1 MKIYTIG
8 FTQKKAEEFFGLL
21 QESCIERLV
30 DIRLKPSGQLAGF
43 AKQED
48 LPYFLRELSNG
59 CQYTHMPLLAPTRE
73 ILEDYRED
81 HNWPSYVERFERLME
96 ERDIPLSLDRAIFER
111 ERCCLLCSE
120 ALPGKCHRRLV
131 VERMARAW
139 KDVEIVH
146 L

>member
-8 FTQKKAEEFFGLL
+8 FTQKSAEELFGLL
-21 QESCIERLV
+21 GDNHIERLV

-59 CQYTHMPLLAPTRE
+59 CLYTHMPLLAPTKE
-73 ILEDYRED
+73 ILEEYRDD
-81 HNWPSYVERFERLME
+81 HDWVRYVERFERLMD
-96 ERDIPLSLDRAIFER
+96 ERHIPFSLGKEMFES

-120 ALPGKCHRRLV
+120 ALPEKCHRRLV
-131 VERMARAW
+131 AERLAGFW
-139 KDVEIVH
+139 KNVDIIH

>member
-21 QESCIERLV
+21 RDNRIERLV

-59 CQYTHMPLLAPTRE
+59 CQYTHMPFLAPTKE
-73 ILEDYRED
+73 ILDDYHED
-81 HNWPSYVERFERLME
+81 HDWRRYVERFERLMD
-96 ERDIPLSLDRAIFER
+96 ERHIPFSQGSEMFAN

-120 ALPGKCHRRLV
+120 SLPEKCHRRLV
-131 VERMARAW
+131 VERFAGFW
-139 KDVEIVH
+139 KEVDIIH

>member
-1 MKIYTIG
+1 MKLYTIG
-8 FTQKKAEEFFGLL
+8 FTQKRAEGFFGLL
-21 QESCIERLV
+21 RDNGIERLV

-59 CQYTHMPLLAPTRE
+59 CRYTHLPLLAPTKE

-81 HNWPSYVERFERLME
+81 HNWPRYVERFERLMDG
-96 ERDIPLSLDRAIFER
+96 RHIPFSLGREIFES

-120 ALPGKCHRRLV
+120 ALPEKCHRKLVAERL
-131 VERMARAW
+131 AGFW
-139 KDVEIVH
+139 NDVDIIH